1 MKNGRLNLSSK
12 RHGFVSDEYLD
23 TGLHSWGLRSC
34 IASEIPIQTKSGVG
48 KMMNMR
54 QVLPVSLTVL
64 SLSAV
69 CGTAMAE
76 GYPKELEKDL
86 ISVCRNAAED
96 DRSGLRQAVREL
108 TPSSRINTSTY
119 KVLANG
125 LVCNGMQLAAF
136 ARYYG
141 ASDTYTLLKKYTYP
155 NAIIEIKDVTA
166 SRDVPVEISVSM
178 TTGK

>member
-1 MKNGRLNLSSK
+1 
-12 RHGFVSDEYLD
+12 
-23 TGLHSWGLRSC
+23 
-34 IASEIPIQTKSGVG
+34 
-48 KMMNMR
+48 MNMSK
-54 QVLPVSLTVL
+54 VLPVSLTVL
-64 SLSAV
+64 SLSVV

-96 DRSGLRQAVREL
+96 DRAGLRQAVREL
-108 TPSSRINTSTY
+108 TTASRINTSTY

-141 ASDTYTLLKKYTYP
+141 ASDTYTLLEK
-155 NAIIEIKDVTA
+155 
-166 SRDVPVEISVSM
+166 
-178 TTGK
+178 

>member
-1 MKNGRLNLSSK
+1 
-12 RHGFVSDEYLD
+12 
-23 TGLHSWGLRSC
+23 
-34 IASEIPIQTKSGVG
+34 
-48 KMMNMR
+48 MNMSKI
-54 QVLPVSLTVL
+54 LPVSLTVL

-86 ISVCRNAAED
+86 ISVCRNAAQD

-108 TPSSRINTSTY
+108 TPSSKINTSTY
-119 KVLANG
+119 RVLANG

-141 ASDTYTLLKKYTYP
+141 ASDTYMLLKKYTYP